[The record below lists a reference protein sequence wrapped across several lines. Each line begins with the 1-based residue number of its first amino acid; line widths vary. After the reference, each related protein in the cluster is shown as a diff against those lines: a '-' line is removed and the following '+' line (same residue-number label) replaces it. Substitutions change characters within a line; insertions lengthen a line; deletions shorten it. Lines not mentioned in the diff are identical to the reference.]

1 MKAALPVVLFALTVF
16 LRVLGLGQEVPPDSS
31 HRRDT
36 IIYIPEM
43 QQRPA
48 ENVTNAANLEKH
60 LIQTPTVAL
69 FKSMLVPG
77 LGQVGNR
84 KILKAGLFI
93 GLESWFALKA
103 IKHGQS
109 AHAYRAQYEAE
120 TDSSVRVNIYGLYGS
135 ERDKRNKFIWF
146 FGLTTFVSMFDAY
159 VDAHLSG
166 SPSNPRNDQFSFNIG
181 PDPRGGASAML
192 TLKF

>member
-1 MKAALPVVLFALTVF
+1 MKAALAATLFVL
-16 LRVLGLGQEVPPDSS
+16 LGLLWTPCPGQESPTDSS
-31 HRRDT
+31 RKSDT
-36 IIYIPEM
+36 IIYVPRM

-48 ENVTNAANLEKH
+48 ENVTNAANLEEH
-60 LIQTPTVAL
+60 LIQTPTMAL
-69 FKSMLVPG
+69 FKSMFVPG
-77 LGQVGNR
+77 LGQLGNR
-84 KILKAGLFI
+84 KIIKAGLFI

-109 AHAYRAQYEAE
+109 AHTYRAQYDAA
-120 TDSSVRVNIYGLYGS
+120 TDSISRLNIYGVYGS

-166 SPSNPRNDQFSFNIG
+166 SPSNPRNDQFSFDIG
-181 PDPRGGASAML
+181 PDPRGGATAMF
-192 TLKF
+192 TVRF